1 MAEMFGLLKELT
13 SSRTPK
19 KVLVREE
26 ARHSITKNVNAIFI
40 IKMENEKGAKGVK
53 VAERNVMKLKE
64 LDVLGPIESV
74 DKGEGTDSRTVKD
87 MQEEITKGET
97 KAEVLLE
104 IPRSRHIGYYLKHEI
119 NKKLI
124 EGLVDNH
131 KYNDSFLTTRLGKKY
146 NEAHDYVPK
155 GPLYN
160 VILKEKL
167 VKKDDIEGNF
177 VIPCSIGG
185 VKYVNALINQ
195 SSDVKVM
202 PMSSYNRLTSEE
214 PAGTDVT
221 LSFSS
226 QSYIYPLGIVEDV
239 LIDIAGIKLHQE
251 KEMEFNQQ
259 RSKVFTDERS
269 TLVNEGCEVIFDEK
283 KLWSS

>member
-26 ARHSITKNVNAIFI
+26 AIHSITKNVNAIFI

-64 LDVLGPIESV
+64 LDALGPIESV

-104 IPRSRHIGYYLKHEI
+104 IP
-119 NKKLI
+119 
-124 EGLVDNH
+124 
-131 KYNDSFLTTRLGKKY
+131 
-146 NEAHDYVPK
+146 
-155 GPLYN
+155 
-160 VILKEKL
+160 
-167 VKKDDIEGNF
+167 
-177 VIPCSIGG
+177 SIGG

-195 SSDVKVM
+195 GSDVKVM

-214 PAGTDVT
+214 PAGTDIDFVKVLAFPSEIEERTDEDLDPVT
-221 LSFSS
+221 PTNTVSRM
-226 QSYIYPLGIVEDV
+226 V
-239 LIDIAGIKLHQE
+239 LEWE
-251 KEMEFNQQ
+251 KESN
-259 RSKVFTDERS
+259 S
-269 TLVNEGCEVIFDEK
+269 TKRK
-283 KLWSS
+283 KWSLTNRGVKCLPMNVPHS